1 MNGFQ
6 NQKHK
11 KGKLFHEP
19 LLIDVPKSVDWTKKG
34 YSFIFMYYSLVNI
47 TLVVASFYKQTAL
60 SERHDV
66 LLSKHA
72 QSPSITNFNYF
83 HIPCI

>member
-19 LLIDVPKSVDWTKKG
+19 LLVDVPKSVDWTKKG
-34 YSFIFMYYSLVNI
+34 YV
-47 TLVVASFYKQTAL
+47 
-60 SERHDV
+60 
-66 LLSKHA
+66 
-72 QSPSITNFNYF
+72 
-83 HIPCI
+83 IPVKNQV